1 MDPHCAV
8 RKGDSD
14 SSSFYLHQPKN
25 QSRIPEESPTL
36 EPAQLWKPI
45 FHGSTNRGP
54 TQVKVA
60 AVEGRNRKLLLPGSA
75 PRLNICAGNGARNR
89 EVEGANTVLIPTSHY
104 KWLSQIHAFGCT

>member
-25 QSRIPEESPTL
+25 QSKIPEESPTL
-36 EPAQLWKPI
+36 EPV
-45 FHGSTNRGP
+45 GSPSSMGQP
-54 TQVKVA
+54 TEDQPKSNWLLLKA
-60 AVEGRNRKLLLPGSA
+60 GTGNSLLPGSA
-75 PRLNICAGNGARNR
+75 PRLNICAGNGAENR

-104 KWLSQIHAFGCT
+104 KWLSPSHAFGCT